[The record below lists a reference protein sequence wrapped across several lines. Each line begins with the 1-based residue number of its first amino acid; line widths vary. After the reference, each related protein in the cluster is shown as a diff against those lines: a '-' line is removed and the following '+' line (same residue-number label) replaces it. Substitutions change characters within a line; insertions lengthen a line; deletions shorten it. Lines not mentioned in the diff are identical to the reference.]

1 MFPGGE
7 RPRRNKN
14 GIRNEARTYM
24 GGIFGVARKSD
35 CVEDLFYG
43 TDYLSHLGT
52 KRGGM
57 AVSGPGGFAWKIHRL
72 ESSYFRTK
80 LEPNLRSFSGNL
92 GLGAIS
98 DTDAQPLTFTSHLGR
113 FSIVSVGRIANS
125 EELAADAHNSCCFF
139 SGSTDGKIRPT
150 EIIAMLLS
158 REKTFE
164 DGIRSV
170 HEHVKGSCTFIIMT
184 PKGLYA
190 CRDKLGRTPLTLGA
204 KEDGFAL
211 SSESSAFQNL
221 GYETLRDLGP
231 GEAVF
236 VTPDGYETR
245 IPPGKAMQICT
256 FLWVYYGYPS
266 SDYEGVNVEAFR
278 YRCGASLGRE
288 DDVPADFV
296 GGIPDSG
303 IGHAVGYA
311 NERRL
316 PYQRPVVKYTP
327 TWPRS
332 FMPQNQASRDLVAR
346 MKLIPNKALIEGKR
360 MVFLDDSIVR
370 GTQLRDNARILY
382 QYGAKAVH
390 MRIAC
395 PVLVHPCE
403 FLNFSTSRSALEL
416 IGLKAILALEGRAG
430 KNIKRYADDADA
442 KNAAMVEWIRKE
454 LDLTSLKFQKLDNLI
469 RAVGLPKEKLCT
481 HCWDGSSWG
490 HR

>member
-1 MFPGGE
+1 
-7 RPRRNKN
+7 
-14 GIRNEARTYM
+14 M
-24 GGIFGVARKSD
+24 GGIFGVAHKRD

-57 AVSGPGGFAWKIHRL
+57 AVAGPSGFTWKIHRL

-80 LEPNLRSFSGNL
+80 LEPSLRSFSGNL

-113 FSIVSVGRIANS
+113 FSIASVGRITNS
-125 EELAADAHNSCCFF
+125 AELAAKANDACCFF
-139 SGSTDGKIRPT
+139 SGSSDGNVRPT

-164 DGIRSV
+164 DGILSI
-170 HEHVKGSCTFIIMT
+170 HENIKGSCTFIIMT
-184 PKGLYA
+184 PEGLYA
-190 CRDKLGRTPLTLGA
+190 CRDKLGRTPLTLA
-204 KEDGFAL
+204 QKADGFTV

-221 GYETLRDLGP
+221 GYETIRDLGP

-236 VTPDGYETR
+236 ISPDGFETR
-245 IPPGKAMQICT
+245 IAPGDTMQVCT

-266 SDYEGVNVEAFR
+266 SNYEGVNVEEFR
-278 YRCGASLGRE
+278 YRCGACLAKE
-288 DDVPADFV
+288 DDVAVDFV

-311 NERRL
+311 NQRNL

-332 FMPQNQASRDLVAR
+332 FMPQNQESRNLVAK
-346 MKLIPNKALIEGKR
+346 MKLIPNRALIEGKR

-370 GTQLRDNARILY
+370 GTQLKDNAGILHNC
-382 QYGAKAVH
+382 GAKAVH

-395 PVLVHPCE
+395 PVLVYPCE
-403 FLNFSTSRSALEL
+403 FLNFSTSRTALEL
-416 IGLKAILALEGRAG
+416 IGLKAVAGLEGREG
-430 KNIKRYADDADA
+430 KDIERYVNDADP

-454 LDLTSLKFQKLDNLI
+454 LRLTSLKFQKLNNLVK
-469 RAVGLPKEKLCT
+469 AVGLPKEKLCT
-481 HCWDGSSWG
+481 HCWDGASWG